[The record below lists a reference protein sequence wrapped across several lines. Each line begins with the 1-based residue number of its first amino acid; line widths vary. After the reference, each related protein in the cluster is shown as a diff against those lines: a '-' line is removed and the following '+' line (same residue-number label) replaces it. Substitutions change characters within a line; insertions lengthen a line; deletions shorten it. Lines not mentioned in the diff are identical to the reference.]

1 MIRFLDAFEFDPA
14 LTRQHGE
21 ENGAIKMIMRDAEQ
35 KVNDYE
41 KEIKHQ
47 EQNGTSPQGG
57 DEMRRRFEMQ
67 EEYEEDAASLMLPQF
82 VRDIGATMFSES
94 TIAPVTRESLTTG
107 FTLVDKDTH
116 VDFTMT
122 ETTVMQVD
130 VGNDS
135 RPRVISLSE
144 KEALRLKEYIK
155 GATPAEKR
163 STIIQAIFNQLNRLN
178 YVSASDL
185 RGYVQRVVDN
195 LTESQLETLE
205 NMTAFYANRIRDKIN
220 ALVDEY
226 REKRFYQM
234 LEIGSITVK
243 PWYSFPRQIT
253 HLPTMP
259 PLSKALYTDEADV
272 NRFEMRVIQAIAGL
286 DNVQWWHRN
295 IERTGFCLNGS
306 LNHYPDFIVR
316 TGMGKV
322 ILVETKGD
330 DRDNSDSRRKVKLGR
345 KWAECAGPEYR
356 YYMVFDERD
365 TGFEGAY
372 RLSEFLE
379 ILKQM

>member
-1 MIRFLDAFEFDPA
+1 
-14 LTRQHGE
+14 
-21 ENGAIKMIMRDAEQ
+21 
-35 KVNDYE
+35 
-41 KEIKHQ
+41 
-47 EQNGTSPQGG
+47 
-57 DEMRRRFEMQ
+57 
-67 EEYEEDAASLMLPQF
+67 
-82 VRDIGATMFSES
+82 MFSES
-94 TIAPVTRESLTTG
+94 IIAPVTRESLTTG
-107 FTLVDKDTH
+107 FTLVDKDTR

-195 LTESQLETLE
+195 LTEAQLETLE

-220 ALVDEY
+220 ALADEY

-253 HLPTMP
+253 PLPTMP
-259 PLSKALYTDEADV
+259 PL
-272 NRFEMRVIQAIAGL
+272 M
-286 DNVQWWHRN
+286 
-295 IERTGFCLNGS
+295 
-306 LNHYPDFIVR
+306 
-316 TGMGKV
+316 
-322 ILVETKGD
+322 
-330 DRDNSDSRRKVKLGR
+330 
-345 KWAECAGPEYR
+345 
-356 YYMVFDERD
+356 
-365 TGFEGAY
+365 
-372 RLSEFLE
+372 
-379 ILKQM
+379 